1 VKDERRCSS
10 TSKAHKRKKML
21 ISGPSGYC
29 PCSTPQRSPS
39 SPCSPQR
46 SPVPVDPLMPIPL
59 FSSHGTVKNAI
70 WLWLWLWTHAKP
82 SDGAWEPVSDGMPI
96 SDAQIA
102 VSLDVGVETVRRW
115 RQRLEGLGFIRSKIV
130 RPRHRRFWIA
140 GERPIGPARSL
151 AVNSTV
157 N

>member
-1 VKDERRCSS
+1 M
-10 TSKAHKRKKML
+10 AAPL
-21 ISGPSGYC
+21 IFG
-29 PCSTPQRSPS
+29 
-39 SPCSPQR
+39 
-46 SPVPVDPLMPIPL
+46 
-59 FSSHGTVKNAI
+59 SHGTVKSAV
-70 WLWLWLWTHAKP
+70 WLWLYLWTYAKP
-82 SDGAWEPVSDGMPI
+82 SDGAWESVSDGSPI

-102 VSLDVGVETVRRW
+102 VALDVGVETVRRW

-151 AVNSTV
+151 AVGSTV